1 MGQWQE
7 KMQYGHCTELW
18 LQQTRRKLD
27 FMHDLLFHLVLIGPR
42 SKEAMMLL
50 WVSLEQC
57 QLRTFCPT
65 VLVYSHP
72 SKWPWGPLRKDRGD
86 YCSLYVPECCRALP
100 PAASCQWDPDLKMDS
115 VRELAEIMT

>member
-7 KMQYGHCTELW
+7 KMQYGHWTELW

-27 FMHDLLFHLVLIGPR
+27 FMHNLLFHLVLIGPP

-72 SKWPWGPLRKDRGD
+72 SKWPSGPLRKDGGITAV
-86 YCSLYVPECCRALP
+86 CTCQSVAGPFLQP
-100 PAASCQWDPDLKMDS
+100 PLVSGIQVSKLTQSGNWQRS
-115 VRELAEIMT
+115 